1 MNNLSNE
8 DMVALSKALKTKAV
22 SEAVSNMLA
31 GEYKIDAIVRLQGD
45 LKLGEA
51 YTQDFVQLSKP
62 WDLLATAL
70 SKLNDETVESIVR
83 ESFSV
88 DPKSVT
94 ELKSKAK
101 EAIKRLKGTSKK
113 LANGKVTT
121 DLSVTYI
128 SKASVS
134 DSNWV
139 TDIALNEGRVSE

>member
-8 DMVALSKALKTKAV
+8 DMVALSKALKTKV
-22 SEAVSNMLA
+22 VTEAVSNMLA

-45 LKLGEA
+45 LKLGES
-51 YTQDFVQLSKP
+51 YEQDFVQLSKP

-70 SKLNDETVESIVR
+70 SKLNDETIDSIVR

-88 DPKSVT
+88 DPKSIT

-113 LANGKVTT
+113 VANGKVTT